1 MEIRAS
7 SRRDMETA
15 KEFSYVVNFRS
26 TSPLSTVIFLGVA
39 FLTTW
44 AVSAFILFKLYSS
57 GRAGAFPAVLII
69 MVMAFVLLLFLYAIL
84 AYFKMPKRQYEFFGY
99 SKDAEISYLFEDDTV
114 TEYENAQNSSGNT
127 TINYATLKKVYE
139 SNKRLYIYID
149 KVHVLIVD
157 KSTITGGS
165 VDELRDKLRDAV
177 GKNYV
182 VCKS

>member
-7 SRRDMETA
+7 SKRDKETA

-39 FLTTW
+39 FLSTW
-44 AVSAFILFKLYSS
+44 AISAFILFKLNSA
-57 GRAGAFPAVLII
+57 GKAGAFPAVLII
-69 MVMAFVLLLFLYAIL
+69 MVMAFVLLLFLYSLL
-84 AYFKMPKRQYEFFGY
+84 AYFIMPKRQYEFFGY
-99 SKDAEISYLFEDDTV
+99 SKDAEISYLFEDDTI
-114 TEYENAQNSSGNT
+114 TEYENSQNGSGNS

-139 SNKRLYIYID
+139 SDKRLYIYLD
-149 KVHVLIVD
+149 KVHVLIID

-182 VCKS
+182 VCKN